1 MAEDPRGA
9 QEVNNGARN
18 VTSATQVYLGPP
30 PGIAKIARAQRPS
43 GRSPTERR
51 PVPRPRRVALNARLL
66 LQSALLHAVD
76 DPALLAVQVSRRLP
90 FAARVHAGQLLRTV
104 GSLLPGGTGAAAL
117 GAYMA
122 GDAADAQ
129 RRLSADPRTRST
141 LHGEV
146 SVLLDRPDLVPRGAP
161 APTRARSAWSAGA
174 LSEAVDILESAGH
187 GSTAYAR
194 RLRSELD
201 LLRPGFRLSA
211 PARIEVGPREPGEA
225 LRVLHL
231 VTNSLPQT
239 QSGYSL
245 RTHRVLRALAG
256 DGIRSVALTRTGY
269 PVMVGK
275 VFADDADTVD
285 GISYRRTLP
294 EVLGTTPQQ
303 RLEQQVEAALEIVR
317 ELRPHVLHATTD
329 YRNALVAQAVSAA
342 SGIPWVFEVRGL
354 MEQTWIASRQTA
366 QARAEAE
373 TSEKVRLVA
382 AREGELAATASAVVT
397 LSTTMAEQ
405 LVERGVDPASITLV
419 PNGVD
424 ETLLAE
430 HLSVPEARRA
440 VGLDLPADA
449 IAVGAVSALVD
460 YEGFETL
467 LRAAAHLLEGPADDP
482 SLRDR
487 LHVVL
492 VGDGAAAPGLADL
505 ARGLGIHERVHLP
518 GRVPAAEARH
528 WVQALD
534 VVAVPRLDRAVART
548 VTPQKPIEALA
559 LGRPVIIS
567 DLAALRETVTGH
579 DGMVHAEVVAAGSV
593 EQLATAIATLA
604 CDAEHREHLVAG
616 GRRLARERT
625 WGALVRRYERLYTTV
640 SRQAE
645 EHRSGE

>member
-1 MAEDPRGA
+1 M
-9 QEVNNGARN
+9 
-18 VTSATQVYLGPP
+18 
-30 PGIAKIARAQRPS
+30 PS
-43 GRSPTERR
+43 
-51 PVPRPRRVALNARLL
+51 PRRVALNARLL

-76 DPALLAVQVSRRLP
+76 DPALLVVQVSRRLP
-90 FAARVHAGQLLRTV
+90 FAARGRAGRLLRAV
-104 GSLLPGGTGAAAL
+104 SSQLPGGAGAAAL

-122 GDAADAQ
+122 GDEVDAQ
-129 RRLSADPRTRST
+129 RRLATPPRSRSA

-146 SVLLDRPDLVPRGAP
+146 SVLLDRPDLVPSSAP
-161 APTRARSAWSAGA
+161 ATTRARSAWSAGA
-174 LSEAVDILESAGH
+174 LSEAVYILESAGR

-201 LLRPGFRLSA
+201 LLRPGHRLST
-211 PARIEVGPREPGEA
+211 PARTAVGPSGPGEA

-231 VTNSLPQT
+231 VTNSLPHT

-245 RTHRVLRALAG
+245 RTQRILRALA
-256 DGIRSVALTRTGY
+256 DAGIRSVALTRTGY

-275 VFADDADTVD
+275 VLAEDADAVD

-294 EVLGTTPQQ
+294 EVLGATPQE
-303 RLEQQVEAALEIVR
+303 RLEQQVQAALEVVR

-329 YRNALVAQAVSAA
+329 YRNALVAQAVSTAT
-342 SGIPWVFEVRGL
+342 GIPWVLEVRGL
-354 MEQTWIASRQTA
+354 MEQTWIASRHNA
-366 QARAEAE
+366 QSRAEAE
-373 TSEKVRLVA
+373 TAEKVRLVA
-382 AREGELAATASAVVT
+382 AREGELAASASAVVT
-397 LSTTMAEQ
+397 LSTTMADQ

-424 ETLLAE
+424 EALLAE

-440 VGLDLPADA
+440 VGLNLPADA

-460 YEGFETL
+460 YEGFEML
-467 LRAAAHLLEGPADDP
+467 LRAAAHLLHGPSADP
-482 SLRDR
+482 QFRDR

-492 VGDGAAAPGLADL
+492 AGDGTAAPGLDDL
-505 ARGLGIHERVHLP
+505 ARDLGIRERVHLP
-518 GRVPAAEARH
+518 GRVPATEARH

-567 DLAALRETVTGH
+567 DLPALRETVTGH
-579 DGMVHAEVVAAGSV
+579 DGTVHAEVVAAGSV
-593 EQLATAIATLA
+593 EPLAAAIAALA
-604 CDAEHREHLVAG
+604 CDAGHREHLVAG

-640 SRQAE
+640 ARQAE